1 MIEWDNSEIHAKRWL
16 PHPPRPPLNS
26 LTAAPYSPT
35 ATPHSPGRPSLSPS
49 LPLPHPLSPS
59 LPLPPFT
66 PFLPAPPAA
75 HYSCLAP
82 KIFTSTPIFANNL
95 AISVKKN
102 YLSHTHTWGRNS
114 GPYIVTIL
122 SSIPPPGRH
131 LLLPP
136 LYPAAPHSP
145 PSLPPAT

>member
-1 MIEWDNSEIHAKRWL
+1 MSYVTLLFPHDNPSFT
-16 PHPPRPPLNS
+16 
-26 LTAAPYSPT
+26 TAAPYT
-35 ATPHSPGRPSLSPS
+35 H
-49 LPLPHPLSPS
+49 PS

-145 PSLPPAT
+145 PSLPPAIATLALPTPGRHLLPFSPPLLIDE